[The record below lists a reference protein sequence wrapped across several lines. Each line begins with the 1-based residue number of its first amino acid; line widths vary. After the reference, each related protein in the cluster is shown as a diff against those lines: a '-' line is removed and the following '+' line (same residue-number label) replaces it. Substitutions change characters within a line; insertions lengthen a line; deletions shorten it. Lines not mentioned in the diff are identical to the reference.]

1 NTFATLGLASHT
13 VCIAG
18 VSSELLIFHH
28 LRGRALNAF
37 IVSLGLLW
45 VMQAGAQLAFGV
57 LDKPVPSAF
66 SGVVRVFGLVM
77 SVERV
82 VVTLS
87 AIVLIAALYLFLRW
101 SRPGRAMRAV
111 AQDPDAAALQGV
123 NIDAASALGFG
134 VGCALAGGAGGL
146 LAPLFPASP
155 AMGALIALTAAAM
168 PLITR
173 DSYYLDVATT
183 ILMNLTLTMSF
194 RLQISTG
201 QINMAHIS
209 FMGIGAYASALL
221 VTRAGLSFWATLWI
235 GALVAASLAVPIGSI
250 ALRVSGPYYFL
261 ITFAFSEVVRL
272 FFNNFFE
279 GLACVFFAHFRQ
291 VLHSSDFGL
300 EPMVLLVVFTV
311 IGGTGSVWGP
321 AVGTILMTIASELLR
336 ELHHYEILVF
346 GAVLILTMLFAP
358 EGLVAL
364 PGAARRL
371 VRKVRGRASEPAGVG
386 LAP

>member
-1 NTFATLGLASHT
+1 VAAPAVGVAAIALA
-13 VCIAG
+13 
-18 VSSELLIFHH
+18 
-28 LRGRALNAF
+28 
-37 IVSLGLLW
+37 
-45 VMQAGAQLAFGV
+45 
-57 LDKPVPSAF
+57 
-66 SGVVRVFGLVM
+66 
-77 SVERV
+77 
-82 VVTLS
+82 
-87 AIVLIAALYLFLRW
+87 
-101 SRPGRAMRAV
+101 
-111 AQDPDAAALQGV
+111 AAAL
-123 NIDAASALGFG
+123 
-134 VGCALAGGAGGL
+134 
-146 LAPLFPASP
+146 
-155 AMGALIALTAAAM
+155 

-183 ILMNLTLTMSF
+183 ILMNLILTMSF

-209 FMGIGAYASALL
+209 FMGIGAYTSALL
-221 VTRAGLSFWATLWI
+221 VTRVGLPFWATLWI
-235 GALVAASLAVPIGSI
+235 GALVAAVLAVPIGSV

-279 GLACVFFAHFRQ
+279 GLFGGPSGLVGIPKPGRVLGLSFDSKLALYGLMAVLCVVVVIALVRLDYSRFGLTAGAIRQADLVAETLGVNVFRYKLSAFVLGSFVAGLAGVFFAHFRQ

-321 AVGTILMTIASELLR
+321 VIGTILMTIASELLR

-346 GAVLILTMLFAP
+346 GTVLILTMLFAP

-364 PGAARRL
+364 PGAARRRRERL
-371 VRKVRGRASEPAGVG
+371 RARATVRAGAG

>member
-1 NTFATLGLASHT
+1 VELSRS
-13 VCIAG
+13 AG
-18 VSSELLIFHH
+18 
-28 LRGRALNAF
+28 
-37 IVSLGLLW
+37 
-45 VMQAGAQLAFGV
+45 
-57 LDKPVPSAF
+57 VPSA
-66 SGVVRVFGLVM
+66 GV
-77 SVERV
+77 
-82 VVTLS
+82 
-87 AIVLIAALYLFLRW
+87 
-101 SRPGRAMRAV
+101 
-111 AQDPDAAALQGV
+111 
-123 NIDAASALGFG
+123 
-134 VGCALAGGAGGL
+134 
-146 LAPLFPASP
+146 
-155 AMGALIALTAAAM
+155 ALIALAAAAL
-168 PLITR
+168 PLVTR

-194 RLQISTG
+194 RLQVSTG

-221 VTRAGLSFWATLWI
+221 VTRVGLSFWATLWI
-235 GALVAASLAVPIGSI
+235 GPLVAAALAVPIGSV

-279 GLACVFFAHFRQ
+279 GLFGGPSGLVGIPKPDRLLGLAFDGKLELYGLMAVLCVGVALALVRLDHSRFGLTAGAIRQADLLAETLGVNVFRCKLTTFVLGSFIAGLAGVFFAHFRR

-321 AVGTILMTIASELLR
+321 VVGTILMTIASELLR

-364 PGAARRL
+364 PGTARHLLRRL
-371 VRKVRGRASEPAGVG
+371 RGRAPAAAGVG

>member
-1 NTFATLGLASHT
+1 VGS
-13 VCIAG
+13 
-18 VSSELLIFHH
+18 
-28 LRGRALNAF
+28 
-37 IVSLGLLW
+37 
-45 VMQAGAQLAFGV
+45 
-57 LDKPVPSAF
+57 
-66 SGVVRVFGLVM
+66 
-77 SVERV
+77 SVER
-82 VVTLS
+82 S
-87 AIVLIAALYLFLRW
+87 
-101 SRPGRAMRAV
+101 
-111 AQDPDAAALQGV
+111 AAAPAAGV
-123 NIDAASALGFG
+123 
-134 VGCALAGGAGGL
+134 
-146 LAPLFPASP
+146 
-155 AMGALIALTAAAM
+155 ALIAVAAAVL
-168 PLITR
+168 PLLTR

-194 RLQISTG
+194 RLQVSTG

-221 VTRAGLSFWATLWI
+221 VTRVGLSFWATLWI
-235 GALVAASLAVPIGSI
+235 GALVAALLAVPIGSV

-279 GLACVFFAHFRQ
+279 GLFGGPSGLVGIPKPGRLLGLTFDSKLALYWLMAVISVVVVLALVRLDYSRFGLTAGAIRQADLVAETLGVNVFRYKLTTFVLGSFVAGLAGVFFAHYRQ

-300 EPMVLLVVFTV
+300 EPMVLLVVFAV

-321 AVGTILMTIASELLR
+321 VVGTIVMTLASELLR

-364 PGAARRL
+364 PGAVRRFL
-371 VRKVRGRASEPAGVG
+371 RRPRRRAPAPTGAG

>member
-1 NTFATLGLASHT
+1 VEPSRG
-13 VCIAG
+13 AG
-18 VSSELLIFHH
+18 
-28 LRGRALNAF
+28 GPA
-37 IVSLGLLW
+37 
-45 VMQAGAQLAFGV
+45 
-57 LDKPVPSAF
+57 
-66 SGVVRVFGLVM
+66 SGV
-77 SVERV
+77 
-82 VVTLS
+82 
-87 AIVLIAALYLFLRW
+87 ALLAL
-101 SRPGRAMRAV
+101 A
-111 AQDPDAAALQGV
+111 AAALPV
-123 NIDAASALGFG
+123 
-134 VGCALAGGAGGL
+134 V
-146 LAPLFPASP
+146 
-155 AMGALIALTAAAM
+155 
-168 PLITR
+168 TR

-221 VTRAGLSFWATLWI
+221 VTRLGLSFWATLWI
-235 GALVAASLAVPIGSI
+235 AAVVAAALAVPIGAV

-279 GLACVFFAHFRQ
+279 GLFGGPSGLVGIPKPDPLFGLRFEGKLELYALMAVLALGVAVVLVRLDYSRFGLTASAIRQADLLAETLGVDVFRVKLVTFVLGSFVAGLAGAFFAHFRQ

-300 EPMVLLVVFTV
+300 DPMVLLVVFTV

-321 AVGTILMTIASELLR
+321 VVGTVLMTIAAELLR
-336 ELHHYEILVF
+336 ELHHYEVLVF

-358 EGLVAL
+358 DGLVAL
-364 PGAARRL
+364 AGRVRRFLPGRRGKEREA
-371 VRKVRGRASEPAGVG
+371 VGVG